1 MVQIDDVKQ
10 LSHEVVESHNK
21 RGFALVR
28 ITPTGPYPAGVL
40 LNVTK
45 KPWVAKGREL
55 KAKADVRRFL
65 WSESKT
71 ARLRRKMRTFVWT
84 RYVESED
91 VSVIG
96 LATVVTKEVAER
108 MGKLDQGYQ
117 WIEVQS

>member
-21 RGFALVR
+21 RGFSLVR
-28 ITPTGPYPAGVL
+28 ITPTDRRPVGVL

-45 KPWVAKGREL
+45 EPWVTKGREL

-65 WSESKT
+65 WDQSKT
-71 ARLRRKMRTFVWT
+71 ARLRRKERTFVWS
-84 RYVESED
+84 RYVAEED
-91 VSVIG
+91 VSVMG
-96 LATVVTKEVAER
+96 LATVVSREVAER
-108 MGKLDQGYQ
+108 MAKRDYY